1 MIVPTKGGKE
11 SKISRGPKF
20 SKEMKEYKTKRD
32 FKKTPEP
39 SSAFSFSKSRK
50 SRSKDTPLM
59 FVVQEHHASHLH
71 YDFRL
76 EMNGVLKSWAVPKGP
91 STDPKLKRLAVE
103 VEDHPLSYAT
113 FEGVI
118 PEHQY
123 GAGRVYIWDTGIWEP
138 KGNPLEDFRKG
149 HLEFTLKGKRL
160 HGDWILIKTH
170 RPAGTKSQWLLMK
183 RKDIY
188 ASSADVVKQFQKQ
201 SQKPLKKVSKKTVVK
216 KNRLSS
222 HPN

>member
-1 MIVPTKGGKE
+1 MPTKGVRELKD
-11 SKISRGPKF
+11 
-20 SKEMKEYKTKRD
+20 YKTKRN

-39 SSAFSFSKSRK
+39 PSASLSSTRRK
-50 SRSKDTPLM
+50 MKSKDTPLM

-76 EMNGVLKSWAVPKGP
+76 ELDGVLKSWAVPKGP

-103 VEDHPLSYAT
+103 VEDHPLSYGT

-123 GAGRVYIWDTGIWEP
+123 GAGQVYIWDTGVWEP
-138 KGNPLEDFRKG
+138 RGNPQEGFKKG

-160 HGDWILIKTH
+160 HGDWILIKTN
-170 RPAGTKSQWLLMK
+170 RPSGTKSQWLLMK
-183 RKDIY
+183 RKDAY
-188 ASSADVVKQFQKQ
+188 ASRNDIIKQFQK
-201 SQKPLKKVSKKTVVK
+201 PAKKARKKTAVK
-216 KNRLSS
+216 KNLRSS
-222 HPN
+222 HPI